1 MTLGTRDHL
10 RRGPCPAHR
19 VRERPRDRPAATLGR
34 GLWRAR
40 APWGRSRRLQHSA
53 ARCGRRCAVAVHSR
67 LPGNPSGS
75 ADARWHGRSRLV
87 PPRQQPRRSNRP
99 RSLPTRASRAGDG
112 PGLGAGRKP
121 TPAMDGYGAG
131 RERGRGAAAR
141 RRRARVG
148 GRVLLR
154 GRVAARPL
162 ADDRALVALVVA
174 RHDQPALSAP
184 PPTSCRGRPRFPS
197 RRDCAWTRCAA
208 SASPSVKT
216 PPCVPSDSAG
226 RLHQCE
232 PSLNC
237 SVRSAAPAVGC
248 SGGTNSIHDFMRRC
262 GRRGRCPHRLPERQR
277 QKLRPRTSVL
287 ANVG

>member
-1 MTLGTRDHL
+1 M
-10 RRGPCPAHR
+10 
-19 VRERPRDRPAATLGR
+19 
-34 GLWRAR
+34 
-40 APWGRSRRLQHSA
+40 QHSA
-53 ARCGRRCAVAVHSR
+53 ARCGRRCAIAVHSR

-75 ADARWHGRSRLV
+75 ADARCHGRSRLV
-87 PPRQQPRRSNRP
+87 PPRQRPRRSNRP

-131 RERGRGAAAR
+131 RERGRSAAAR

-174 RHDQPALSAP
+174 RHDQPALVGAAADVLP
-184 PPTSCRGRPRFPS
+184 WPAKIPIAARLRVDAL
-197 RRDCAWTRCAA
+197 RRLRVAEREA
-208 SASPSVKT
+208 

-232 PSLNC
+232 PSLK
-237 SVRSAAPAVGC
+237 SDVRSFATAAGC
-248 SGGTNSIHDFMRRC
+248 SGGTTRVHEFPASLWTTWKASATSPFSSAREIASASIRAC
-262 GRRGRCPHRLPERQR
+262 
-277 QKLRPRTSVL
+277 
-287 ANVG
+287 ANA